1 MIEENVTDIFHN
13 LHIQRSFVSQENDE
27 SCYIVMRG
35 EENLSAS
42 LINDASCLEES
53 TG

>member
-1 MIEENVTDIFHN
+1 MTEENVTDIFHN
-13 LHIQRSFVSQENDE
+13 LHIQHSFVSQENDE

-42 LINDASCLEES
+42 LINDALCLENS